1 MVASSGKGNF
11 IVGDYTEG
19 GANEILA
26 AEEDGF
32 SSSFSN
38 VFLVEG
44 DDVVITMGLHIK
56 LYKSKD

>member
-1 MVASSGKGNF
+1 M
-11 IVGDYTEG
+11 GDYTEG